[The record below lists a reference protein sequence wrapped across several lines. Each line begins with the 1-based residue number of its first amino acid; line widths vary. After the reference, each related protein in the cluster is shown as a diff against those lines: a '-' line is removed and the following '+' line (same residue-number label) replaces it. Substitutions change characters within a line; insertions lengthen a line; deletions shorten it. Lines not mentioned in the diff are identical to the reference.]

1 MACPLRLIGRFTL
14 RRSMLS
20 SREWLA
26 DWYRLHARPEPSAP
40 ASALRLALVGAA
52 CPRAGAPELWA
63 PIAKGSLAGMCS
75 ALMSI
80 LSNSTEPTSAKAGHT
95 HARPAAPL
103 CGDKALEGADRQRLA
118 CVPIG
123 RTVLPACHD
132 DQYSI

>member
-52 CPRAGAPELWA
+52 SAYPRAGAPELWA

-80 LSNSTEPTSAKAGHT
+80 LSNSTEPTSAKDWPRACEASSPSMRGQ
-95 HARPAAPL
+95 
-103 CGDKALEGADRQRLA
+103 GA
-118 CVPIG
+118 
-123 RTVLPACHD
+123 
-132 DQYSI
+132 